1 MGEWL
6 LGLTFFGFAIWGGH
20 LMKRVD
26 RFLDQEEELLRKE
39 QEEAL
44 EHLRWK
50 KAHLRM
56 AGREGNPGSEKK
68 QDRDVSKREN
78 GCDPEG
84 SPSYFLPFLVRYRLS
99 ARRSDRVWSGGL
111 FLMP

>member
-6 LGLTFFGFAIWGGH
+6 LGLTFFGFAILGGQ
-20 LMKRVD
+20 LMKKVD
-26 RFLDQEEELLRKE
+26 RFLDQEEEMLRRE

-56 AGREGNPGSEKK
+56 AGREEKLGCGK
-68 QDRDVSKREN
+68 RQDEDVSKEEN

-84 SPSYFLPFLVRYRLS
+84 TSSYFLPFIVRYRLC